1 MIEGLEGLG
10 YLERLSV
17 LYLTTLETR
26 FLMADLIEVYRICKG
41 LHG

>member
-10 YLERLSV
+10 YLERLSI

-26 FLMADLIEVYRICKG
+26 FLMADLIEVYRIFKG